1 MCHRHFFNLTNVIKA
16 SRGKSLVQGRN
27 QHVQCFWL
35 LSLLQGQNV
44 KCGEGETGNG
54 DLSNGKNPAIN
65 YFQCQEST
73 ALSRERQGKTEVLSL
88 GRRSCESLSS
98 DLKLLPGQCQH
109 TGVLLPYAATTKFLL
124 LIPGLSADT
133 QPSVST
139 GWGSQAAT
147 DAKMSIRKPE
157 ASGLGWA
164 AWEQGGKV
172 CVVGDSCLLEYF

>member
-1 MCHRHFFNLTNVIKA
+1 MARTLPLITSSVMRALLFPEKDK
-16 SRGKSLVQGRN
+16 GKQ
-27 QHVQCFWL
+27 
-35 LSLLQGQNV
+35 
-44 KCGEGETGNG
+44 KCCPWDAGAG
-54 DLSNGKNPAIN
+54 
-65 YFQCQEST
+65 
-73 ALSRERQGKTEVLSL
+73 
-88 GRRSCESLSS
+88 SLSS

-164 AWEQGGKV
+164 AWEQGGKG